1 MSSSSI
7 PACPET
13 AGQFSPPNYFLNLLP
28 LTGRMWQREK
38 RLQRGVNVRGF
49 YGTVC
54 GPLSIHLKPYT
65 RLRLTAPS
73 AASQWPATECSPSCA
88 LVSTSPTAP

>member
-13 AGQFSPPNYFLNLLP
+13 AGQFSPPNCFLNLLP
-28 LTGRMWQREK
+28 LTRRMWQREK
-38 RLQRGVNVRGF
+38 RLQRGVNVRGL

-65 RLRLTAPS
+65 RLRVTAPS
-73 AASQWPATECSPSCA
+73 AASQWPATECSPSRA